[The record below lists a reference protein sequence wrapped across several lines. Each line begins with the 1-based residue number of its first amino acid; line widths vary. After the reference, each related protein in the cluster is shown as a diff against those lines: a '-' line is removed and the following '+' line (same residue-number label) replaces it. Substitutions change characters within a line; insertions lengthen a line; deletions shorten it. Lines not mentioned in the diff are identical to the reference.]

1 MAAPSYPD
9 PSAEQIL
16 ALHDKFESPEGHKA
30 EVIEGNIVLSPSPS
44 GRHSLIYAKLQ
55 RQLDRLMPAHLA
67 VTNTVTLEV
76 AATGERYMPDVLVM
90 SQDVLDSDEWVFP
103 ADQAELV
110 AEIVSPS
117 NARHDRVVKLR
128 GYAAS
133 GVPVYLL
140 VDPLERS
147 VTLFFEPVGQSY
159 QQMHRVPFG
168 ASIALP
174 APYQG
179 KIDTAA
185 FT

>member
-1 MAAPSYPD
+1 MTAATHSNPSTD
-9 PSAEQIL
+9 QIL
-16 ALHDKFESPEGHKA
+16 ALHDRFQSPGGHKA
-30 EVIEGNIVLSPSPS
+30 EVIEGTIVVSPSRS
-44 GRHSLIYAKLQ
+44 GRNALIYSKLQ
-55 RQLDRLMPAHLA
+55 AQLNELIPARVA
-67 VTNTVTLEV
+67 VTAIVTLEMAATDERYVPDILV
-76 AATGERYMPDVLVM
+76 AAN
-90 SQDVLDSDEWVFP
+90 DVLDSDEWLLP

-147 VTLFFEPVGQSY
+147 VTLFCEPVGQSY
-159 QQMHRVPFG
+159 QQMRRVPFG